1 MGMCSP
7 VKYGPRQE
15 EIGLELCPS
24 LPWHSWKAL
33 GERNVMGTS
42 LGTEQGTLTTAGL
55 GFFYPFSFST
65 PPTKPVC
72 PAGEPRNSPSS
83 VPSAPRARL
92 TLLLAGAGTVPFP
105 VPFPPQNSPPL
116 LLELQK
122 WGLSH
127 ARGSGAVGLVSVVPG
142 KSCKP
147 SKLKYEQSEQG
158 NDGSH
163 KQPGVNNRQGMSW
176 LSERT
181 ILAQGQKRG

>member
-15 EIGLELCPS
+15 EAGLELCPS

-83 VPSAPRARL
+83 VPSAPRASLCARL
-92 TLLLAGAGTVPFP
+92 TLLLAGAGT

-116 LLELQK
+116 LLELQE
-122 WGLSH
+122 WGLELTEDAGMRVCPMPAWLEQWDWWQWCQGRAANH
-127 ARGSGAVGLVSVVPG
+127 
-142 KSCKP
+142 P
-147 SKLKYEQSEQG
+147 S
-158 NDGSH
+158 
-163 KQPGVNNRQGMSW
+163 
-176 LSERT
+176 
-181 ILAQGQKRG
+181 